1 MPTPLAS
8 HQLPGV
14 VFWKDGP
21 PPTAPSIPTATT
33 TDTRVWRK
41 GEVLYCGLAWSRG
54 TQLLAP
60 PLQQT
65 NVILKALAT
74 LVLCITETPWEKK
87 FN

>member
-1 MPTPLAS
+1 M
-8 HQLPGV
+8 
-14 VFWKDGP
+14 
-21 PPTAPSIPTATT
+21 
-33 TDTRVWRK
+33 
-41 GEVLYCGLAWSRG
+41 LYCGLAWSRG